1 MMKMIKMSIPTLG
14 KNEDFG
20 YGSAVVGGLFS
31 DYPTRRTT
39 SILALA
45 GKAA

>member
-1 MMKMIKMSIPTLG
+1 MKMIKMSIPALG

-20 YGSAVVGGLFS
+20 YGSSVVGGLFS
-31 DYPTRRTT
+31 YCPTRRTT
-39 SILALA
+39 PVLGLA